1 MAFLRSF
8 LWSCCC
14 VGLGIFLA
22 TVEVGGRTSL
32 AHAQA
37 AWRRTVTP
45 AFSGA
50 VANAKSGL
58 QDAKESVQDKLAP
71 KDRPREHVSAADR
84 AGLDSL
90 IARKSD
96 KK

>member
-14 VGLGIFLA
+14 IGFGIFLG

-32 AHAQA
+32 SHAQL
-37 AWRRTVTP
+37 AWRRAVAP
-45 AFSGA
+45 AVNGA

-58 QDAKESVQDKLAP
+58 QDAKESVQDRLTP

-90 IARKSD
+90 IARKTD

>member
-14 VGLGIFLA
+14 IGFGIFLA
-22 TVEVGGRTSL
+22 TVEVAGRTSL
-32 AHAQA
+32 EHARL
-37 AWRRTVTP
+37 AWRRSVTP
-45 AFSGA
+45 AVDGA
-50 VANAKSGL
+50 VANAKTGL
-58 QDAKESVQDKLAP
+58 RDAKDSVQDRLAP
-71 KDRPREHVSAADR
+71 KDRPREHVSAGDR